1 MIREHCVSPCAVL
14 EPSSSFCRKPA
25 HPEFLPVLLSLGPRP
40 RLEVAIS
47 TRRCA
52 FQPRAPGA
60 RRSGG
65 VTALPLG
72 DLSHC
77 RRRPASRGRRLHSR
91 AGPSGSLAAGRGAA
105 PGGAP
110 PAIQVVTGSL
120 NRLNAE
126 IKQTCMKKL
135 SFSSLNVDSGLDL
148 GASSVCR
155 SSSRLG
161 LVVSSTA
168 LERRGGVV
176 SLPRGPLLFS

>member
-1 MIREHCVSPCAVL
+1 MLLVAVSPCAAL

-25 HPEFLPVLLSLGPRP
+25 HPESLPVLLSLRTEAAPGSRH
-40 RLEVAIS
+40 LHMS
-47 TRRCA
+47 LCLS
-52 FQPRAPGA
+52 APGA
-60 RRSGG
+60 RHSGG

-72 DLSHC
+72 GLSHC
-77 RRRPASRGRRLHSR
+77 GRRLHSQV
-91 AGPSGSLAAGRGAA
+91 GPLGSVAASRGAA
-105 PGGAP
+105 RGGAP

>member
-1 MIREHCVSPCAVL
+1 M
-14 EPSSSFCRKPA
+14 
-25 HPEFLPVLLSLGPRP
+25 
-40 RLEVAIS
+40 
-47 TRRCA
+47 
-52 FQPRAPGA
+52 
-60 RRSGG
+60 
-65 VTALPLG
+65 ALPLG

-77 RRRPASRGRRLHSR
+77 KWRPASRGRRLHSH
-91 AGPSGSLAAGRGAA
+91 AGPLGSLAASRGAA
-105 PGGAP
+105 RGGAP

-161 LVVSSTA
+161 LVVSRLHS
-168 LERRGGVV
+168 RGAEGSSASLGVP
-176 SLPRGPLLFS
+176 SFSAEL